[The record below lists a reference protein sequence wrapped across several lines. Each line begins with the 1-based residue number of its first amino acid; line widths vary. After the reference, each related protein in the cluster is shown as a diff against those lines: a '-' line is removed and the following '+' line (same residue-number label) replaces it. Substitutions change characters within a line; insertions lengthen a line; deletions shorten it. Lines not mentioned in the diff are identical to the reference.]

1 MLLTERSSAWQNAC
15 FGSKRPQVRVLPFR
29 PKIDL
34 LSKRQ
39 LVGHTEVDRQG
50 LYKCSTLV
58 KFKVLCGK
66 AAGIRH
72 RTKHNLGDDWGVSL
86 KDMKVLKFIRTSRA
100 LLNISFNWRD

>member
-1 MLLTERSSAWQNAC
+1 MN
-15 FGSKRPQVRVLPFR
+15 
-29 PKIDL
+29 DL

-58 KFKVLCGK
+58 KFKVLCGD

-72 RTKHNLGDDWGVSL
+72 RTKHNLGDDLSF
-86 KDMKVLKFIRTSRA
+86 DDNSHSRIQSPA
-100 LLNISFNWRD
+100 QHLNYIIKEYHEKHYKNDER